1 MPANHPESGPV
12 SYSYDAKGNLAT
24 KKDARNL
31 TITYNYDAL
40 NRLTQKSYSDG
51 TLPAHYHYDETTGAF
66 GGTLTNSVGRLTYST
81 SGGIGGSVFDYDV
94 ACPVTFTGPFPVSHF
109 YNTRAS

>member
-94 ACPVTFTGPFPVSHF
+94 TGRVTLPGAGLVAER
-109 YNTRAS
+109 YNTHA